1 MKTPKL
7 NGTHAIAAAV
17 QHSLDEYFI
26 VLDGEP
32 AHNLHEMMI
41 GSVEKALLADVMKRT
56 ADNQTQ
62 ASEML
67 GITRSTLRAKLEK
80 YKLR

>member
-1 MKTPKL
+1 MRSPKL

-17 QHSLDEYFI
+17 QHSLDEFFA

-32 AHNLHEMMI
+32 ASNLHEMMMT
-41 GSVEKALLADVMKRT
+41 SVERSLIADVMKR
-56 ADNQTQ
+56 AQGNQSA

-67 GITRSTLRAKLEK
+67 GITRSTLRTKLEK
-80 YKLR
+80 YKLK

>member
-1 MKTPKL
+1 MKPVKL
-7 NGTHAIAAAV
+7 NGIHAIADAID
-17 QHSLDEYFI
+17 HSLEEFFN

-32 AHNLHEMMI
+32 ASNLHDMVVS
-41 GSVEKALLADVMKRT
+41 SVEKSLLANIMVRT
-56 ADNQTQ
+56 KGNQSQ

>member
-1 MKTPKL
+1 MRSPKL

-17 QHSLDEYFI
+17 KHSLDEYFT

-32 AHNLHEMMI
+32 ASNLHEMMI
-41 GSVEKALLADVMKRT
+41 GSVERALIAEVMQRSNG
-56 ADNQTQ
+56 NQSA

-67 GITRSTLRAKLEK
+67 GITRSTLRTKLEK
-80 YKLR
+80 HKLK

>member
-1 MKTPKL
+1 MKSPRL

-17 QHSLDEYFI
+17 EHSLDEYFT
-26 VLDGEP
+26 VLDGEQ
-32 AHNLHEMMI
+32 ASNLHEMMI
-41 GSVEKALLADVMKRT
+41 ASVERALFADVMKR
-56 ADNQTQ
+56 ADGNQTA

-67 GITRSTLRAKLEK
+67 GITRSTLRTKLEK

>member
-1 MKTPKL
+1 MKPVKL

-17 QHSLDEYFI
+17 DHSLEEYFN

-32 AHNLHEMMI
+32 ASNLHDMVVS
-41 GSVEKALLADVMKRT
+41 SVEKSLLANIIART
-56 ADNQTQ
+56 NGNQSQ

-67 GITRSTLRAKLEK
+67 GITRSTLRTKLEK

>member
-1 MKTPKL
+1 MKPVKL
-7 NGTHAIAAAV
+7 NGTHAIAEAIDN
-17 QHSLDEYFI
+17 SLQEYFT

-32 AHNLHEMMI
+32 ASNLHEMVVS
-41 GSVEKALLADVMKRT
+41 SVEKALLGNVMIRAKG
-56 ADNQTQ
+56 NQTQ

-67 GITRSTLRAKLEK
+67 GITRSTLRTKLSK